1 MYPALQNAETINRLV
16 EQGELP
22 ATRRFRIVK
31 PQNNIPVLGVCE
43 YCNAEFTADP
53 QTVGR
58 PQDAH
63 SITPSLHRPRTVR
76 RAQMQGAGRQPI
88 RVRSVRICPCPPVPS
103 TLCRAHVLDDW
114 FIGQRPILQVGQFGE
129 VSSFEQTAVDDSSEN
144 LRKSDECNVLLH
156 KTHDACTR

>member
-63 SITPSLHRPRTVR
+63 SITPSSKNSSSRTDARGWTPANTGAQRKDLSMSARPQYTL
-76 RAQMQGAGRQPI
+76 QGA
-88 RVRSVRICPCPPVPS
+88 RS
-103 TLCRAHVLDDW
+103 
-114 FIGQRPILQVGQFGE
+114 
-129 VSSFEQTAVDDSSEN
+129 
-144 LRKSDECNVLLH
+144 
-156 KTHDACTR
+156 